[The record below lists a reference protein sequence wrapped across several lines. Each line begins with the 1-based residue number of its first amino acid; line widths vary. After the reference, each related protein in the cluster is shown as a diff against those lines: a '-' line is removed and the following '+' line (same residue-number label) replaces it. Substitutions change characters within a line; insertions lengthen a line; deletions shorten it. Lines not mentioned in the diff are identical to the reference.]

1 MDAPAI
7 ETQGLTRRFGGLVA
21 VQDVN
26 LSVAPGQFFGF
37 LGPNGAG
44 KSTTIKML
52 TGLLSAS
59 SGRIRILGLDLAQNP
74 VDVKRQ
80 IGVVPEG
87 MPLFGRLTGAEYLN
101 FVGRMYGLDRE
112 TAGKRTAELL
122 DFMQLADQPKT
133 LVTDYSHGMQKKLA
147 MAGAVIHG
155 PTVLFLDEPF
165 EGVDAIASG
174 TLKAMLQRMIARGAT
189 IFLTSHVLEIVER
202 LCSHLAI
209 IHRGR
214 LVAQGSLEELRA
226 GVEAQ
231 AAAALAGSSASE
243 SAVSAPGEKLTLE
256 EIFLRIV
263 GGTRGC
269 RSGIVMA
276 RLSSSPE
283 MRGQLAAIARVRFQ
297 LFVNGLR
304 TIRGRLE
311 VVARGIMFLMFA
323 AAGLGGSFGLGL
335 AAWYFVSRG
344 NVEWIAILLW
354 PVFLFWQLF
363 PVMASAFSENVDSSN
378 LLRFP
383 LSFPSYFLIR
393 LVYGSLDPSSIIGC
407 LWLAGLS
414 IGIGMAQPHL
424 FLWAALVLF
433 VFAIFNVLLAR
444 MIFVWIERWL
454 AQRRTREILGAVF
467 FIFIICFQFI
477 GPLMSRY
484 GEHRHPDAS
493 RVTAQALPFER
504 ALPPGLAATAIA
516 KAVKGGFAPALGA
529 FALESVYV
537 LAILWLLNV
546 RLRAQY
552 RGENLSE
559 ATARKASPK
568 EKSALRLS
576 WNISGIP
583 SPVAAMLEK
592 DVHYLSRSGP
602 MLFTFV
608 MPVVILLIF
617 RLGPAGTSARQAIF
631 YRTRQT
637 WLFRSAQPMPY

>member
-7 ETQGLTRRFGGLVA
+7 ETQGLTRRFGELVA

-59 SGRIRILGLDLAQNP
+59 SGRIQILGLDLARNP

-87 MPLFGRLTGAEYLN
+87 MALFGRLTGAEYLN

-112 TAGKRTAELL
+112 TTGKRTAELL

-155 PTVLFLDEPF
+155 PRVLFLDEPF

-231 AAAALAGSSASE
+231 AAAALAGTSPGG

-263 GGTRGC
+263 GGTRH
-269 RSGIVMA
+269 A
-276 RLSSSPE
+276 E
-283 MRGQLAAIARVRFQ
+283 Q
-297 LFVNGLR
+297 
-304 TIRGRLE
+304 E
-311 VVARGIMFLMFA
+311 
-323 AAGLGGSFGLGL
+323 
-335 AAWYFVSRG
+335 
-344 NVEWIAILLW
+344 
-354 PVFLFWQLF
+354 
-363 PVMASAFSENVDSSN
+363 
-378 LLRFP
+378 
-383 LSFPSYFLIR
+383 
-393 LVYGSLDPSSIIGC
+393 
-407 LWLAGLS
+407 
-414 IGIGMAQPHL
+414 
-424 FLWAALVLF
+424 
-433 VFAIFNVLLAR
+433 
-444 MIFVWIERWL
+444 
-454 AQRRTREILGAVF
+454 
-467 FIFIICFQFI
+467 
-477 GPLMSRY
+477 
-484 GEHRHPDAS
+484 
-493 RVTAQALPFER
+493 
-504 ALPPGLAATAIA
+504 
-516 KAVKGGFAPALGA
+516 
-529 FALESVYV
+529 
-537 LAILWLLNV
+537 
-546 RLRAQY
+546 
-552 RGENLSE
+552 
-559 ATARKASPK
+559 
-568 EKSALRLS
+568 LS
-576 WNISGIP
+576 W
-583 SPVAAMLEK
+583 
-592 DVHYLSRSGP
+592 
-602 MLFTFV
+602 
-608 MPVVILLIF
+608 
-617 RLGPAGTSARQAIF
+617 LG
-631 YRTRQT
+631 
-637 WLFRSAQPMPY
+637 